1 MRVLQVVHELPT
13 DTLGGTELYT
23 VELAERLGR
32 NHEVKIAAPSDGP
45 AAIDGVPVRS
55 LPATETQE
63 DDGLSGTVRPDV
75 DARVA
80 DVLDSFDPDI
90 VHLQHFKGLS
100 SSIPNLC
107 AERNVACVATLHDFW
122 TLCHREHLYR
132 PEGTLCSG
140 PESVAKCADCYRA
153 AAKRTK
159 TDGGNERVSARR
171 SVDGRYRV
179 PVERRRNKL
188 SEALAATDLLISPSA
203 FLRETFVEYGTDPD
217 DIVIRRNGIAVKR
230 FEDTGFAQAEPLRFG
245 YAGRIAESKGVHLL
259 LEAFRRV
266 EGDVRLD
273 VFGAFD
279 PDRSYHSRLAR
290 SADDRVRFHGRYDD
304 TASPYRTM
312 DVLVLPSLW
321 YENSPLVIQ
330 EAFASGVPVVTGD
343 VGGMAELVADGRDG
357 LTFEVGNAD
366 SLAETLRTLAES
378 PERVER
384 LRRGVEKPKSLDEH
398 AAEIER
404 VYARCRRGG

>member
-1 MRVLQVVHELPT
+1 MRVLQVVHALPT

-23 VELAERLGR
+23 AELAERLDR
-32 NHEVKIAAPSDGP
+32 EHEVRIAAPSDER
-45 AAIDGVPVRS
+45 AAVGGVPVLP
-55 LPATETQE
+55 LPAAETQG

-80 DVLDSFDPDI
+80 EVLDSFDPDV

-100 SSIPNLC
+100 SSIPTLC
-107 AERNVACVATLHDFW
+107 AERDVACVATLHDFW
-122 TLCHREHLYR
+122 TRCHREQLYR

-159 TDGGNERVSARR
+159 ADGGSERVSGRR
-171 SVDGRYRV
+171 SVDDRYRV
-179 PVERRRNKL
+179 PVERRRSQL
-188 SEALAATDLLISPSA
+188 SEALAATDLLISPST

-217 DIVIRRNGIAVKR
+217 DVVTCRNGIAVER
-230 FEDTGFAQAEPLRFG
+230 FEDTGFDPAEPLRFG

-273 VFGAFD
+273 IFGEFD
-279 PDRSYHSRLAR
+279 PETRYHSRLAR

-304 TASPYRTM
+304 KASPYRAM

-343 VGGMAELVADGRDG
+343 VGGMAELVDDGRDG

-378 PERVER
+378 PVRVER
-384 LRRGVEKPKSLDEH
+384 LRRGVEEPKSLDEH
-398 AAEIER
+398 VAEVER
-404 VYARCRRGG
+404 LYARRGRGG